1 MADQDGGESSVAD
14 LVVHAQAGSV
24 EARARLI
31 DHYYQPLRAFLRR
44 QTGDPA
50 LADDLAH
57 DTLLYVLTHLDT
69 VEEPAHFGAW
79 LFRIAARQVLMDQ
92 RRRRR
97 ERERTVPLDV
107 ADMVADIPAPPPSPT
122 DEVVR
127 HVLARLSPA
136 LREALE
142 GRGLREEEI
151 PRLARR
157 VGRSVAALRKN
168 VTRAKAR
175 FALLYAEEQEQQRG
189 QQQRGQE
196 NDGDDGGRPTP

>member
-1 MADQDGGESSVAD
+1 MADRGGGEPSVAD

-31 DHYYQPLRAFLRR
+31 AHYYQPLRAFLRR
-44 QTGDPA
+44 QTGDSA

-69 VEEPAHFGAW
+69 LDKPERFRGW
-79 LFRIAARQVLMDQ
+79 LFRIAARQVLMEQ

-107 ADMVADIPAPPPSPT
+107 TDMAADIPAPTPSPT

-142 GRGLREEEI
+142 GRGLHGEEI

-175 FALLYAEEQEQQRG
+175 FALLYAKEQE
-189 QQQRGQE
+189 QQRGQE